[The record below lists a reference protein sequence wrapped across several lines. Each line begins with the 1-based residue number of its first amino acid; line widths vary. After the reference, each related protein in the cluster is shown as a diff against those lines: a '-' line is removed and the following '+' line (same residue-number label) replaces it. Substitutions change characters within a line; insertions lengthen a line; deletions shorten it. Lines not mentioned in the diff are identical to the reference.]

1 MLNYKTTPDVPSAD
15 TLHVIRCNTAGEA
28 YGLDMSWVR
37 SIQRSDRLRRNP
49 GHHRGEH
56 AEPSGHSPSA
66 SRRGEHVEPS
76 GYDPVGWLPADEG
89 TVPVFSLADLLGR
102 PSKKSNALQRVVVLN
117 PSPFPS
123 PVEESERE
131 TQTDGRG
138 PWALLVDRVSQVIQ
152 VPADRIATLPP
163 IVVNPSAA
171 YFENVLKLDQEL
183 VLLLSPQ
190 GLHPQSPPSPLSSP
204 SPVLQSPPSSLQ
216 SKASGRGQ
224 IVVFSTA
231 EPQPG
236 EQILSFGLS
245 ISQVPEI
252 LSPLPLTSVPAAPD
266 FVLGLVNWRDRP
278 VPVVD
283 LTTRLG
289 LAASRPPGQTR
300 LIIARDRGLVPSS
313 SPGETNTGTLV
324 GFPVRPATRL
334 LRLPIA
340 HRLCRLSLPLDQSLT
355 RGIVE
360 LENEVLVIPDVRTIL
375 WPGPKS

>member
-1 MLNYKTTPDVPSAD
+1 M
-15 TLHVIRCNTAGEA
+15 
-28 YGLDMSWVR
+28 
-37 SIQRSDRLRRNP
+37 
-49 GHHRGEH
+49 
-56 AEPSGHSPSA
+56 
-66 SRRGEHVEPS
+66 
-76 GYDPVGWLPADEG
+76 GWLSADEG
-89 TVPVFSLADLLGR
+89 AVPVFSLADLLGR
-102 PSKKSNALQRVVVLN
+102 PSKKRNALQRVIVLN
-117 PSPFPS
+117 PSPSPS
-123 PVEESERE
+123 PAEESGGE

-152 VPADRIATLPP
+152 VPADRIAPLPP

-190 GLHPQSPPSPLSSP
+190 GLHPQPKISNPQSPPSPLSSL
-204 SPVLQSPPSSLQ
+204 SPVLQSPPSPLQ
-216 SKASGRGQ
+216 SKARGRGQ

-236 EQILSFGLS
+236 EQTLSFGLS

-252 LSPLPLTSVPAAPD
+252 LSPLPLTPVPAAPD

-289 LAASRPPGQTR
+289 LAAFRPPGQTR

-334 LRLPIA
+334 LRLPVA

-360 LENEVLVIPDVRTIL
+360 LENEVLVIPDVRNIL
-375 WPGPKS
+375 WPGPTS